1 MGLGFAPSSSAWPA
15 CPFRPSLGRS
25 WAGLEVLCVAL
36 CLFVEHETALRAAAL
51 ALVVA
56 VRRVLGTERLAT

>member
-1 MGLGFAPSSSAWPA
+1 M
-15 CPFRPSLGRS
+15 
-25 WAGLEVLCVAL
+25 AL

-51 ALVVA
+51 ALVQVAMLLALVVA